1 MISGTITD
9 RSGRTLSGQTPAAF
23 WQSIRHAQPLTV
35 GLNCALGAEEMRPHV
50 EELSAR
56 RRHVR
61 LRVPE
66 RRAAQ
71 RARWLRRAAGHD
83 GRLHRTSSPRPASST
98 SSAAA
103 AAPRRR
109 TSRRSPR
116 PSTGS
121 RRASCRRRTPRL
133 ELSGLEPFALTD
145 DIPFVNVGERTNITG
160 SAKFRRLIK
169 DNDYAEALD
178 VARDQ
183 VENGAQIIDVN
194 MDDGLIDGVEAMT
207 TFLNLIA
214 GEPEIARVPVM
225 IDSSKFSVIEA
236 GLQCVQGKPIVNSIS
251 MKEGVE
257 QFLEQARICLDYG
270 AAVIV
275 MAFDEVGQADT
286 VERKVDIARRAYHL
300 LVDEVGFPPDDIIID
315 PNIFAIATGME
326 EHDRYGL
333 DFIEATKLITDEL
346 PYVNI
351 SGGVS
356 NLSFSFRGNEPV
368 REAMHSVFLLRT
380 IEAGMRLGIVN
391 AGQLAVYDQID
402 PELRELCEDVVL
414 ARRPDATERLLDA
427 AARFAGTGEAAAD
440 PVAAGW
446 RSWDVDR
453 RLEHALVNGITA
465 FIEDDVEEARVR
477 PPAAPST

>member
-1 MISGTITD
+1 M
-9 RSGRTLSGQTPAAF
+9 
-23 WQSIRHAQPLTV
+23 
-35 GLNCALGAEEMRPHV
+35 
-50 EELSAR
+50 
-56 RRHVR
+56 
-61 LRVPE
+61 
-66 RRAAQ
+66 
-71 RARWLRRAAGHD
+71 
-83 GRLHRTSSPRPASST
+83 
-98 SSAAA
+98 
-103 AAPRRR
+103 
-109 TSRRSPR
+109 
-116 PSTGS
+116 
-121 RRASCRRRTPRL
+121 
-133 ELSGLEPFALTD
+133 
-145 DIPFVNVGERTNITG
+145 
-160 SAKFRRLIK
+160 IK
-169 DNDYAEALD
+169 DNDYAAALD

-207 TFLNLIA
+207 KFLNLIA

-251 MKEGVE
+251 MKEGVD
-257 QFLEQARICLDYG
+257 QFIEQARICLDYG

-275 MAFDEVGQADT
+275 MAFDEQGQADT
-286 VERKVDIARRAYHL
+286 VERKVDIARRAYHI

-356 NLSFSFRGNEPV
+356 NLSFAFRGNEPV

-391 AGQLAVYDQID
+391 AGSSRCTTRSIPSCASCARTSCSPVA
-402 PELRELCEDVVL
+402 PTPPNACST
-414 ARRPDATERLLDA
+414 RRPASPA
-427 AARFAGTGEAAAD
+427 PA
-440 PVAAGW
+440 
-446 RSWDVDR
+446 S
-453 RLEHALVNGITA
+453 
-465 FIEDDVEEARVR
+465 R
-477 PPAAPST
+477 PPIPWPPNGARGTSTGASNTRSSTASPRSSTMTWKRHGKRPNAPSTSSRTH